1 VIGAIGL
8 FVLISAWLAAF
19 NTQAGTVDIVLR
31 WGAPVRV
38 TEPGLNFKIPYVE
51 TRHTVELRE
60 RAFTKTYESASRDPM
75 ELNVSV
81 ALNWAVNKEHVV
93 QMYNQFGDLDQFEQR
108 IIAPRLPDAVKAVV
122 SRFAVNELLTKRN
135 ELRDQAKAAALAVIP
150 QQIMTITGFA
160 VTNVE
165 FPKAYT
171 QQIAAVQVAREAA
184 NAQEQE
190 LRKQNFKA
198 QEVFNTA
205 KAQADAT
212 KRRPTRRPTRSQ
224 SRARLSSTSRSAR
237 ARSSNPTRCSLIG
250 SGPSG
255 SCPASCLRPS
265 WAAMAVQRSCSS
277 SGQASPSARSEA
289 MRRGVRSLLRR
300 RECRLLLLRNPRFRP
315 LNRSSTRRCPIAI
328 ACRCTCLT
336 ASHRSSMH

>member
-1 VIGAIGL
+1 MDQRSIGRSPASPANPSFWLEPKTMVLAAIVL
-8 FVLISAWLAAF
+8 FALVTAWLSAF

-31 WGAPVRV
+31 WGAPIRI
-38 TEPGLNFKIPYVE
+38 TEPGLNFKIPYVDS
-51 TRHTVELRE
+51 RHTVELRE
-60 RAFTKTYESASRDPM
+60 RAYSKTYESASRDPM
-75 ELNVSV
+75 ELNVTV
-81 ALNWAVNKEHVV
+81 ALNWAVNKEHVI
-93 QMYNQFGDLDQFEQR
+93 QMYNQFGSLDQFEQR

-135 ELRDQAKAAALAVIP
+135 ELRDQARAAALAVIP

-212 KRRPTRRPTRSQ
+212 KAQADAEAYSIAIKGKAQLDIQQRQ
-224 SRARLSSTSRSAR
+224 AEILK
-237 ARSSNPTRCSLIG
+237 SNPLLIDWERAVRLVPGVLPQTFVGGDG
-250 SGPSG
+250 SAALMFQLGATQ
-255 SCPASCLRPS
+255 PASKK
-265 WAAMAVQRSCSS
+265 
-277 SGQASPSARSEA
+277 
-289 MRRGVRSLLRR
+289 
-300 RECRLLLLRNPRFRP
+300 
-315 LNRSSTRRCPIAI
+315 
-328 ACRCTCLT
+328 
-336 ASHRSSMH
+336 

>member
-1 VIGAIGL
+1 MDQRKIGQTPGLSSSPSSWLQPRTILIGL
-8 FVLISAWLAAF
+8 VALIVLISAWLAAF

-38 TEPGLNFKIPYVE
+38 TEPGLNFKIPFVE

-93 QMYNQFGDLDQFEQR
+93 QMYNQFGDLNQFEQR

-122 SRFAVNELLTKRN
+122 SRFAVNELLTKRS

-160 VTNVE
+160 ITNVE

-198 QEVFNTA
+198 QEVFNSA

-212 KRRPTRRPTRSQ
+212 KAQADAEAYSIAIKGKAQLDIQERQ
-224 SRARLSSTSRSAR
+224 AAILK
-237 ARSSNPTRCSLIG
+237 SNPLLVDWERAVRLVPGVLPHTFVGGDG
-250 SGPSG
+250 SAALMFQLGASQPSTK
-255 SCPASCLRPS
+255 
-265 WAAMAVQRSCSS
+265 Q
-277 SGQASPSARSEA
+277 
-289 MRRGVRSLLRR
+289 
-300 RECRLLLLRNPRFRP
+300 
-315 LNRSSTRRCPIAI
+315 
-328 ACRCTCLT
+328 
-336 ASHRSSMH
+336 

>member
-1 VIGAIGL
+1 MDQRYIGRTPPSPSIPPFWLQPRTIVIGAIAL
-8 FVLISAWLAAF
+8 FALLTLWLAAF

-51 TRHTVELRE
+51 SRHTVELRE

-75 ELNVSV
+75 ELNVTV
-81 ALNWAVNKEHVV
+81 ALNWAVNKEHVI
-93 QMYNQFGDLDQFEQR
+93 QMYNQFGHLEQFEQR
-108 IIAPRLPDAVKAVV
+108 IIATRLPDAVKAVV

-135 ELRDQAKAAALAVIP
+135 ELRDQARAAALAVIP
-150 QQIMTITGFA
+150 QQIITITGFA

-212 KRRPTRRPTRSQ
+212 KAQADAEAYSIAIKGKAQLDIQERQ
-224 SRARLSSTSRSAR
+224 AAILK
-237 ARSSNPTRCSLIG
+237 SNPLLVDWERAVRLVPGVLPHTFVGGDG
-250 SGPSG
+250 SAALMFQLG
-255 SCPASCLRPS
+255 STQPA
-265 WAAMAVQRSCSS
+265 
-277 SGQASPSARSEA
+277 
-289 MRRGVRSLLRR
+289 
-300 RECRLLLLRNPRFRP
+300 
-315 LNRSSTRRCPIAI
+315 TKK
-328 ACRCTCLT
+328 
-336 ASHRSSMH
+336 

>member
-1 VIGAIGL
+1 MNQRYVAGGPASPSGFPLGLSWGTIGIAVVLL
-8 FVLISAWLAAF
+8 FLLLSAWLAAF

-38 TEPGLNFKIPYVE
+38 TEPGLNFKFPFVE

-60 RAFTKTYESASRDPM
+60 RAFVRTYESASREPM
-75 ELNVSV
+75 ELKVEV

-122 SRFAVNELLTKRN
+122 SRFGVNELLTKRN
-135 ELRDQAKAAALAVIP
+135 ELRDQAKDAAFKVIP
-150 QQIMTITGFA
+150 QQIITITGFA

-165 FPKAYT
+165 YPKAYT

-198 QEVFNTA
+198 QETFNTA
-205 KAQADAT
+205 KAQADAIKAQAEADAYAIT
-212 KRRPTRRPTRSQ
+212 IKGKAQLDIQERQ
-224 SRARLSSTSRSAR
+224 SAILKANPLLVDWERAQKLVPGVLPQTFIGGDGSA
-237 ARSSNPTRCSLIG
+237 
-250 SGPSG
+250 
-255 SCPASCLRPS
+255 
-265 WAAMAVQRSCSS
+265 
-277 SGQASPSARSEA
+277 
-289 MRRGVRSLLRR
+289 SLLFQ
-300 RECRLLLLRNPRFRP
+300 LGATQPKK
-315 LNRSSTRRCPIAI
+315 
-328 ACRCTCLT
+328 
-336 ASHRSSMH
+336 

>member
-1 VIGAIGL
+1 MDQRNTGRTPGFPATPPSWSQPRTIIIAVIAL
-8 FVLISAWLAAF
+8 FVLVSAWLAAF

-38 TEPGLNFKIPYVE
+38 TEPGLNFKIPFVE

-81 ALNWAVNKEHVV
+81 ALNWAINKEHVI
-93 QMYNQFGDLDQFEQR
+93 QMYNQFGHLDQFEQR
-108 IIAPRLPDAVKAVV
+108 IIAPRLPDVVKAVV

-198 QEVFNTA
+198 QEIFNSA

-212 KRRPTRRPTRSQ
+212 KAQADAEAYSIAIRGKAQLDIQQRQ
-224 SRARLSSTSRSAR
+224 AEILK
-237 ARSSNPTRCSLIG
+237 SNPLLIDWERAVRLVPGVLPNTFVGGDG
-250 SGPSG
+250 SAALMFQLG
-255 SCPASCLRPS
+255 ASQPTS
-265 WAAMAVQRSCSS
+265 KK
-277 SGQASPSARSEA
+277 
-289 MRRGVRSLLRR
+289 
-300 RECRLLLLRNPRFRP
+300 
-315 LNRSSTRRCPIAI
+315 
-328 ACRCTCLT
+328 
-336 ASHRSSMH
+336 

>member
-1 VIGAIGL
+1 MVLAAVGL
-8 FVLISAWLAAF
+8 FVLMSAWLSAF

-135 ELRDQAKAAALAVIP
+135 ELRDLAKAAALAVIP

-212 KRRPTRRPTRSQ
+212 K
-224 SRARLSSTSRSAR
+224 A
-237 ARSSNPTRCSLIG
+237 
-250 SGPSG
+250 
-255 SCPASCLRPS
+255 
-265 WAAMAVQRSCSS
+265 
-277 SGQASPSARSEA
+277 QADAEA
-289 MRRGVRSLLRR
+289 YS
-300 RECRLLLLRNPRFRP
+300 
-315 LNRSSTRRCPIAI
+315 IAI
-328 ACRCTCLT
+328 KGKAQLDIQQRQAEILKGNPLLIDWERAVRLVPGVLPQTFVGGDGSAALMFQLG
-336 ASHRSSMH
+336 SSQPAAAKK

>member
-1 VIGAIGL
+1 MDQRQIGRPASPSTPPWLQPRVIVLGAIAL
-8 FVLISAWLAAF
+8 FLLMSAWLAAF

-135 ELRDQAKAAALAVIP
+135 ELRDQARAAALAVIP

-212 KRRPTRRPTRSQ
+212 K
-224 SRARLSSTSRSAR
+224 A
-237 ARSSNPTRCSLIG
+237 
-250 SGPSG
+250 
-255 SCPASCLRPS
+255 
-265 WAAMAVQRSCSS
+265 
-277 SGQASPSARSEA
+277 QADAEA
-289 MRRGVRSLLRR
+289 YS
-300 RECRLLLLRNPRFRP
+300 
-315 LNRSSTRRCPIAI
+315 IAI
-328 ACRCTCLT
+328 KGKAQLDIQQRQAEILKGNPLLIDWERAVRLVPGVLPQTFVGGDGSAALMFQLG
-336 ASHRSSMH
+336 ASQPAAKK

>member
-1 VIGAIGL
+1 MDQRQIGRPASPSTPHWLQPGTIVLAAIAFFL
-8 FVLISAWLAAF
+8 LLSAWLAAF

-38 TEPGLNFKIPYVE
+38 TEPGLNFKIPFAE

-81 ALNWAVNKEHVV
+81 ALNWAVNKEHVI
-93 QMYNQFGDLDQFEQR
+93 QLYNQFGDLDQFEQR

-135 ELRDQAKAAALAVIP
+135 ELRDQARAAALAVIP

-212 KRRPTRRPTRSQ
+212 K
-224 SRARLSSTSRSAR
+224 A
-237 ARSSNPTRCSLIG
+237 
-250 SGPSG
+250 
-255 SCPASCLRPS
+255 
-265 WAAMAVQRSCSS
+265 
-277 SGQASPSARSEA
+277 QADAEA
-289 MRRGVRSLLRR
+289 YS
-300 RECRLLLLRNPRFRP
+300 
-315 LNRSSTRRCPIAI
+315 IAI
-328 ACRCTCLT
+328 RGKAQLDIQQRQAEILKGNPLLIDWERAVRLVPGVLPQTFIGGDGSAALMFQLGAT
-336 ASHRSSMH
+336 QPAAKK

>member
-1 VIGAIGL
+1 MDQRKIGQTSGSSSIPSSWLQPRTILIGL
-8 FVLISAWLAAF
+8 VALIVLISAWLAAF

-38 TEPGLNFKIPYVE
+38 TEPGLNFKIPFVE

-93 QMYNQFGDLDQFEQR
+93 QMYNQFGDLNQFEQR

-122 SRFAVNELLTKRN
+122 SRFAVNELLTKRS

-160 VTNVE
+160 ITNVE

-198 QEVFNTA
+198 QEVFNSA

-212 KRRPTRRPTRSQ
+212 KAQADAEAYSIAIKGKAQLDIQERQATI
-224 SRARLSSTSRSAR
+224 LK
-237 ARSSNPTRCSLIG
+237 SNPLLVDWERAVRLVPGVLPNTFVGGDG
-250 SGPSG
+250 SAALLFQLGASQ
-255 SCPASCLRPS
+255 PA
-265 WAAMAVQRSCSS
+265 AKQ
-277 SGQASPSARSEA
+277 
-289 MRRGVRSLLRR
+289 
-300 RECRLLLLRNPRFRP
+300 
-315 LNRSSTRRCPIAI
+315 
-328 ACRCTCLT
+328 
-336 ASHRSSMH
+336 

>member
-1 VIGAIGL
+1 MDQRNTGRTPGFPATPPSWSHLRTIVIAAIAL
-8 FVLISAWLAAF
+8 FVLLTAWLAAF

-38 TEPGLNFKIPYVE
+38 TEAGLHFKIPYVE
-51 TRHTVELRE
+51 SRHTVELRE

-81 ALNWAVNKEHVV
+81 ALNWAINKKHVI
-93 QMYNQFGDLDQFEQR
+93 QMYNQFGHLDQFEQR

-198 QEVFNTA
+198 QEIFNSA

-212 KRRPTRRPTRSQ
+212 KAQADAEAYSIAIKGKAQLDIQQRQ
-224 SRARLSSTSRSAR
+224 AEILK
-237 ARSSNPTRCSLIG
+237 SNPLLIDWERAVRLVPGVLPNTFVGGDG
-250 SGPSG
+250 S
-255 SCPASCLRPS
+255 
-265 WAAMAVQRSCSS
+265 AALMFQLGATQPTSKK
-277 SGQASPSARSEA
+277 
-289 MRRGVRSLLRR
+289 
-300 RECRLLLLRNPRFRP
+300 
-315 LNRSSTRRCPIAI
+315 
-328 ACRCTCLT
+328 
-336 ASHRSSMH
+336 

>member
-1 VIGAIGL
+1 MDQRQIGRPASPATPPWLQPRIIVLAALAL
-8 FVLISAWLAAF
+8 FLLVSAWLAAF

-38 TEPGLNFKIPYVE
+38 TEPGLNFKIPFVE

-93 QMYNQFGDLDQFEQR
+93 QLYNQFGDLDQFEQR

-135 ELRDQAKAAALAVIP
+135 ELRDQARAAALAVIP

-198 QEVFNTA
+198 QEVFNSA

-212 KRRPTRRPTRSQ
+212 K
-224 SRARLSSTSRSAR
+224 A
-237 ARSSNPTRCSLIG
+237 
-250 SGPSG
+250 
-255 SCPASCLRPS
+255 
-265 WAAMAVQRSCSS
+265 
-277 SGQASPSARSEA
+277 QADAEA
-289 MRRGVRSLLRR
+289 YS
-300 RECRLLLLRNPRFRP
+300 
-315 LNRSSTRRCPIAI
+315 IAI
-328 ACRCTCLT
+328 KGKAQLDIQQRQAEILKGNPLLIDWERAVRLVPGVLPQTFVGGDGSAALMFQLGAT
-336 ASHRSSMH
+336 QPVAKK

>member
-1 VIGAIGL
+1 MDQRKIGQTPGSSSIPSSWLQPRTILIGL
-8 FVLISAWLAAF
+8 VALIVLISAWLAAF

-38 TEPGLNFKIPYVE
+38 TEPGLNFKIPFVE

-93 QMYNQFGDLDQFEQR
+93 QMYNQFGDLNQFEQR

-122 SRFAVNELLTKRN
+122 SRFAVNELLTKRS

-160 VTNVE
+160 ITNVE

-198 QEVFNTA
+198 QEVFNSA

-212 KRRPTRRPTRSQ
+212 KAQADAEAYSIAIKGKAQLDIQERQ
-224 SRARLSSTSRSAR
+224 AAILK
-237 ARSSNPTRCSLIG
+237 SNPLLVDWERAVRLVPGVLPSTFVGGDG
-250 SGPSG
+250 S
-255 SCPASCLRPS
+255 
-265 WAAMAVQRSCSS
+265 AALMFQL
-277 SGQASPSARSEA
+277 G
-289 MRRGVRSLLRR
+289 
-300 RECRLLLLRNPRFRP
+300 
-315 LNRSSTRRCPIAI
+315 
-328 ACRCTCLT
+328 
-336 ASHRSSMH
+336 ASHPAAKQ

>member
-1 VIGAIGL
+1 M
-8 FVLISAWLAAF
+8 SAF
-19 NTQAGTVDIVLR
+19 NTHAGTVDIVLR

-38 TEPGLNFKIPYVE
+38 TEPGLNFKFPFAE
-51 TRHTVELRE
+51 TRVTVELRE
-60 RAFTKTYESASRDPM
+60 RAFTRTYESASRDPM
-75 ELNVSV
+75 ELNVTV
-81 ALNWAVNKEHVV
+81 AINWAVNKEHVV

-135 ELRDQAKAAALAVIP
+135 ELRDQAREAAFKVIP

-212 KRRPTRRPTRSQ
+212 KAQADAEAYSIAIKGKAQLDIQQRQ
-224 SRARLSSTSRSAR
+224 AEILK
-237 ARSSNPTRCSLIG
+237 SNPLLVDWERATRLVPGVLPQTFVGGDG
-250 SGPSG
+250 S
-255 SCPASCLRPS
+255 
-265 WAAMAVQRSCSS
+265 AALMFQLGATQPV
-277 SGQASPSARSEA
+277 
-289 MRRGVRSLLRR
+289 VR
-300 RECRLLLLRNPRFRP
+300 REPVG
-315 LNRSSTRRCPIAI
+315 NR
-328 ACRCTCLT
+328 
-336 ASHRSSMH
+336 

>member
-1 VIGAIGL
+1 MDQRQIGRPAPPSTPPWLQPRVIVLAAIAL
-8 FVLISAWLAAF
+8 FIFISAWLAAF

-38 TEPGLNFKIPYVE
+38 TEPGLNFKLPFAE

-60 RAFTKTYESASRDPM
+60 RAFTRTYESASRDPM

-81 ALNWAVNKEHVV
+81 ALNWAVNKEHVI
-93 QMYNQFGDLDQFEQR
+93 QLYNQFGDLDQFEQR

-135 ELRDQAKAAALAVIP
+135 ELRDQARAAALAVIP

-212 KRRPTRRPTRSQ
+212 KAQADAEAYSIAIRGKAQLDIQQRQ
-224 SRARLSSTSRSAR
+224 AEILK
-237 ARSSNPTRCSLIG
+237 SNPLLIDWERAVRLVPGVLPQTFVGGDG
-250 SGPSG
+250 S
-255 SCPASCLRPS
+255 
-265 WAAMAVQRSCSS
+265 AALMFQLGATQPV
-277 SGQASPSARSEA
+277 AKK
-289 MRRGVRSLLRR
+289 
-300 RECRLLLLRNPRFRP
+300 
-315 LNRSSTRRCPIAI
+315 
-328 ACRCTCLT
+328 
-336 ASHRSSMH
+336 

>member
-1 VIGAIGL
+1 MDQRYIGRGPASPSPNLPWRQAGPAAMLAVAFGL
-8 FVLISAWLAAF
+8 LLALWMSAF

-38 TEPGLNFKIPYVE
+38 TEPGLNFKIPFAE

-60 RAFTKTYESASRDPM
+60 RAFVRTYESASRDPM
-75 ELNVSV
+75 ELKVEV

-93 QMYNQFGDLDQFEQR
+93 QLYNQFGDLDQFEQR

-135 ELRDQAKAAALAVIP
+135 ELRDQARAGAFAVIP

-198 QEVFNTA
+198 QETFNTA
-205 KAQADAT
+205 KAEADAT
-212 KRRPTRRPTRSQ
+212 KAQADAEAYAIMIKGKAQLDIQERQAAILKANPLLIDWERAVRLVPGVLPQTFVGGDGSAALMFQLGASQ
-224 SRARLSSTSRSAR
+224 
-237 ARSSNPTRCSLIG
+237 
-250 SGPSG
+250 
-255 SCPASCLRPS
+255 PA
-265 WAAMAVQRSCSS
+265 VKK
-277 SGQASPSARSEA
+277 
-289 MRRGVRSLLRR
+289 
-300 RECRLLLLRNPRFRP
+300 
-315 LNRSSTRRCPIAI
+315 
-328 ACRCTCLT
+328 
-336 ASHRSSMH
+336 

>member
-1 VIGAIGL
+1 MDQRQIGGAGRPAPRQWLEPRTIAVAAIVF
-8 FVLISAWLAAF
+8 FVLLSAWLAAF

-31 WGAPVRV
+31 WGAPIRV

-51 TRHTVELRE
+51 SRHTVELRE
-60 RAFTKTYESASRDPM
+60 RAYSKTYESASRDPM
-75 ELNVSV
+75 ELNVTV
-81 ALNWAVNKEHVV
+81 ALNWAVNKEHVIL
-93 QMYNQFGDLDQFEQR
+93 MYNQFGSLDQFEQR

-135 ELRDQAKAAALAVIP
+135 ELRDQARAAALSVIP
-150 QQIMTITGFA
+150 QQIMTITGFS

-198 QEVFNTA
+198 QEVFNSA

-212 KRRPTRRPTRSQ
+212 KAQADAEAYSIAIRGKAQLDIQQRQ
-224 SRARLSSTSRSAR
+224 AEILK
-237 ARSSNPTRCSLIG
+237 SNPLLIDWERATRLVPGVLPQTFIG
-250 SGPSG
+250 GDG
-255 SCPASCLRPS
+255 S
-265 WAAMAVQRSCSS
+265 AALMFQLGSS
-277 SGQASPSARSEA
+277 QPMSTIP
-289 MRRGVRSLLRR
+289 RRQ
-300 RECRLLLLRNPRFRP
+300 N
-315 LNRSSTRRCPIAI
+315 
-328 ACRCTCLT
+328 
-336 ASHRSSMH
+336 

>member
-1 VIGAIGL
+1 MDQRYPIRTPASSSSSLVQHWRTIAIAAVAL
-8 FVLISAWLAAF
+8 FVLLTLWLSAF

-38 TEPGLNFKIPYVE
+38 TEPGLNFQIPYVE
-51 TRHTVELRE
+51 THHTVELRE
-60 RAFTKTYESASRDPM
+60 RAYTKTYESASRDPM
-75 ELNVSV
+75 ELNVTV
-81 ALNWAVNKEHVV
+81 ALNWAVNKEHVI
-93 QMYNQFGDLDQFEQR
+93 QMYNQFGHLDQFEQR

-135 ELRDQAKAAALAVIP
+135 ELRDQARAAALAVIP

-198 QEVFNTA
+198 QETFNTA

-212 KRRPTRRPTRSQ
+212 KAQADAEAYAIMIKGKAQLDIQQRQ
-224 SRARLSSTSRSAR
+224 AEILK
-237 ARSSNPTRCSLIG
+237 SNPLLVDWERATRLVPGVLPQTFVGGDG
-250 SGPSG
+250 SAALMFQLG
-255 SCPASCLRPS
+255 ASQP
-265 WAAMAVQRSCSS
+265 V
-277 SGQASPSARSEA
+277 
-289 MRRGVRSLLRR
+289 VR
-300 RECRLLLLRNPRFRP
+300 REPVG
-315 LNRSSTRRCPIAI
+315 NR
-328 ACRCTCLT
+328 
-336 ASHRSSMH
+336 

>member
-1 VIGAIGL
+1 MDQRSIGRSPASPANPSFWLEPKTMVLAAIVL
-8 FVLISAWLAAF
+8 FALLTAWLSAF

-31 WGAPVRV
+31 WGAPIRI
-38 TEPGLNFKIPYVE
+38 TEPGLNFKIPYVDS
-51 TRHTVELRE
+51 RHTVELRE
-60 RAFTKTYESASRDPM
+60 RAYSKTYESASRDPM
-75 ELNVSV
+75 ELNVTV
-81 ALNWAVNKEHVV
+81 ALNWAVNKEHVI
-93 QMYNQFGDLDQFEQR
+93 QMYNQFGSLDQFEQR

-135 ELRDQAKAAALAVIP
+135 ELRDQARAAALAVIP

-198 QEVFNTA
+198 QEVFNSA

-212 KRRPTRRPTRSQ
+212 KAQADAEAYSIAIKGKAQLDIQQRQ
-224 SRARLSSTSRSAR
+224 AEILK
-237 ARSSNPTRCSLIG
+237 SNP
-250 SGPSG
+250 
-255 SCPASCLRPS
+255 
-265 WAAMAVQRSCSS
+265 
-277 SGQASPSARSEA
+277 
-289 MRRGVRSLLRR
+289 
-300 RECRLLLLRNPRFRP
+300 LLLDWERAVRLVPGVLPQTFVGGDGSAA
-315 LNRSSTRRCPIAI
+315 LMFQ
-328 ACRCTCLT
+328 LG
-336 ASHRSSMH
+336 ASQPAAKK

>member
-1 VIGAIGL
+1 MDQRNIGRSPASPANPSFWREPKTMVLVAIVL
-8 FVLISAWLAAF
+8 FALLTAWLSAF

-31 WGAPVRV
+31 WGAPVRI
-38 TEPGLNFKIPYVE
+38 TEPGLNFKIPYVDS
-51 TRHTVELRE
+51 RHTVELRE
-60 RAFTKTYESASRDPM
+60 RAYSKTYESASRDPM
-75 ELNVSV
+75 ELNVTV
-81 ALNWAVNKEHVV
+81 ALNWAVNKEHVI
-93 QMYNQFGDLDQFEQR
+93 QMYNQFGSLDQFEQR

-135 ELRDQAKAAALAVIP
+135 ELRDQARAAALAVIP

-212 KRRPTRRPTRSQ
+212 KAQADAEAYSIAIKGKAQLDIQQRQ
-224 SRARLSSTSRSAR
+224 AEILK
-237 ARSSNPTRCSLIG
+237 SNPLLVDWERAVRLVPGVLPQTFVGGDG
-250 SGPSG
+250 SAALMFQLGATH
-255 SCPASCLRPS
+255 PASK
-265 WAAMAVQRSCSS
+265 Q
-277 SGQASPSARSEA
+277 
-289 MRRGVRSLLRR
+289 
-300 RECRLLLLRNPRFRP
+300 
-315 LNRSSTRRCPIAI
+315 
-328 ACRCTCLT
+328 
-336 ASHRSSMH
+336 

>member
-1 VIGAIGL
+1 MDQHHIGRTPPAPAVPPFWLQPRTIAIAAIGL
-8 FVLISAWLAAF
+8 FALLTLWLAAF

-38 TEPGLNFKIPYVE
+38 AEPGLNFKIPYVE
-51 TRHTVELRE
+51 SRHTIELRE
-60 RAFTKTYESASRDPM
+60 RAFSKTYESASRDPM
-75 ELNVSV
+75 ELNVTV
-81 ALNWAVNKEHVV
+81 ALNWAVNKEHVI
-93 QMYNQFGDLDQFEQR
+93 QMYNQFGHLEQFEQR
-108 IIAPRLPDAVKAVV
+108 IIATRLPDAVKAVV

-135 ELRDQAKAAALAVIP
+135 ELRDQARAAALAVIP
-150 QQIMTITGFA
+150 QQIITITGFA

-212 KRRPTRRPTRSQ
+212 KAQADAEAYSIAIKGKAQLDIQERQ
-224 SRARLSSTSRSAR
+224 AAILK
-237 ARSSNPTRCSLIG
+237 SNPLLVDWERAVRLVPGVLPHTFVGGDG
-250 SGPSG
+250 SAALMFQLG
-255 SCPASCLRPS
+255 SSQPA
-265 WAAMAVQRSCSS
+265 
-277 SGQASPSARSEA
+277 
-289 MRRGVRSLLRR
+289 
-300 RECRLLLLRNPRFRP
+300 
-315 LNRSSTRRCPIAI
+315 TKK
-328 ACRCTCLT
+328 
-336 ASHRSSMH
+336 

>member
-1 VIGAIGL
+1 MDQRNTGRTPGFPATPPSWSHLRTIVIAAIAL
-8 FVLISAWLAAF
+8 FVLLTAWLAAF

-38 TEPGLNFKIPYVE
+38 TEAGLHFKIPYVE
-51 TRHTVELRE
+51 SRHTVELRE
-60 RAFTKTYESASRDPM
+60 RAFTKTYELASRDPM

-81 ALNWAVNKEHVV
+81 ALNWAINKEHVI
-93 QMYNQFGDLDQFEQR
+93 QMYNQFGHLDQFEQR

-198 QEVFNTA
+198 QEIFNSA

-212 KRRPTRRPTRSQ
+212 KAQADAEAYSIAIKGKAQLDIQQRQ
-224 SRARLSSTSRSAR
+224 AEILK
-237 ARSSNPTRCSLIG
+237 SNPLLIDWERAVRLVPGVLPNTFVGGDG
-250 SGPSG
+250 S
-255 SCPASCLRPS
+255 
-265 WAAMAVQRSCSS
+265 AALMFQLGATQPTSKK
-277 SGQASPSARSEA
+277 
-289 MRRGVRSLLRR
+289 
-300 RECRLLLLRNPRFRP
+300 
-315 LNRSSTRRCPIAI
+315 
-328 ACRCTCLT
+328 
-336 ASHRSSMH
+336 

>member
-1 VIGAIGL
+1 MDQRNTGRALGSPAAPPAWSQPKTILLGLIGVFL
-8 FVLISAWLAAF
+8 LLSAWLAAF

-38 TEPGLNFKIPYVE
+38 TEPGLNFKIPFVE
-51 TRHTVELRE
+51 TRHTMEMRE
-60 RAFTKTYESASRDPM
+60 RAFTRTYESASRDPM

-81 ALNWAVNKEHVV
+81 ALNWAINKEHAV

-135 ELRDQAKAAALAVIP
+135 ELRDLAKAAALAVIP

-160 VTNVE
+160 ITNVE

-171 QQIAAVQVAREAA
+171 AQIAAVQVAREAA

-198 QEVFNTA
+198 QEIFNSA

-212 KRRPTRRPTRSQ
+212 KAQADAEAYSIAIRGKAQLDIQQRQ
-224 SRARLSSTSRSAR
+224 AEILK
-237 ARSSNPTRCSLIG
+237 SNPLLIDWERAVRLVPGVLPHTFIGGDGSASLMFQLG
-250 SGPSG
+250 
-255 SCPASCLRPS
+255 A
-265 WAAMAVQRSCSS
+265 
-277 SGQASPSARSEA
+277 
-289 MRRGVRSLLRR
+289 
-300 RECRLLLLRNPRFRP
+300 
-315 LNRSSTRRCPIAI
+315 
-328 ACRCTCLT
+328 T
-336 ASHRSSMH
+336 APVSKK